1 MPRFKSEAVVS
12 AQCDAGVAQYLADRH
27 MERLSHNIR
36 NGVILGTSLSAALYL
51 IVKKRFNLENWE
63 IAMPFGLVIF
73 TTFFDTLVTW
83 AKEDAEYTLDFDTV
97 CDGYEDDE
105 ETDEDE
111 FDEDIDEDEDE
122 DPEE

>member
-36 NGVILGTSLSAALYL
+36 NGVLLGTSLSAALYL
-51 IVKKRFNLENWE
+51 IGKKRFNLENWE
-63 IAMPFGLVIF
+63 VAMPFGLVIF

-83 AKEDAEYTLDFDTV
+83 TKEDSDHTVDFDTV
-97 CDGYEDDE
+97 CDQYEYDE
-105 ETDEDE
+105 SEEDESDEDL
-111 FDEDIDEDEDE
+111 DEDEDE
-122 DPEE
+122 EPEE